1 MVKSPKIDETTEL
14 VRQSI
19 IEAKGKKNRIKD
31 FDGEVFELT
40 TDMFVGEYKFD
51 QEQKKE
57 LAGIAE
63 CILRKYS
70 KLLGSNI

>member
-1 MVKSPKIDETTEL
+1 MVNSKKIDETTEIL
-14 VRQSI
+14 RQSI
-19 IEAKGKKNRIKD
+19 IETKGKKNCIKD
-31 FDGEVFELT
+31 FDGDIFELT

-57 LAGIAE
+57 LAGVAE

-70 KLLGSNI
+70 KQLGSTN

>member
-1 MVKSPKIDETTEL
+1 MVKSKKIDEATEM
-14 VRQSI
+14 VHQSI
-19 IEAKGKKNRIKD
+19 IETKGKKNSIKD
-31 FDGEVFELT
+31 FDGDVFELT

-57 LAGIAE
+57 LAGVAE

-70 KLLGSNI
+70 KLLSSTD

>member
-1 MVKSPKIDETTEL
+1 MVKSEEIDETTEA

-19 IEAKGKKNRIKD
+19 IQTKGKKNSIKD
-31 FDGEVFELT
+31 FDGDVFELT
-40 TDMFVGEYKFD
+40 TDMFVGEYRFD

-57 LAGIAE
+57 LAGVAE

-70 KLLGSNI
+70 KLFNS